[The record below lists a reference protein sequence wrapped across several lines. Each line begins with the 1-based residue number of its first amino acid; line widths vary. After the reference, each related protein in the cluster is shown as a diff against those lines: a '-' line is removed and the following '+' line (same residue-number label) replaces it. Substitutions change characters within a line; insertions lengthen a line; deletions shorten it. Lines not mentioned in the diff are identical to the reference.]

1 MPADGNWPVEDG
13 KRPVEDGKS
22 PVEDGKSPAASC
34 GTRLTERNG
43 RKSFNY
49 MGQTTDIGR
58 RIELVPLDPHFGD
71 VSIGL
76 YRQQDDG
83 EPAYRV
89 HTYSR
94 LPGAEDRIASVVT
107 AMEVLGGMV
116 RDPDGRL
123 RFPCGWDHNLAVKR
137 VFLEACKLDPS
148 GPVEPRPLEILDKK
162 SGLQIKVLSE
172 GDGVYRV
179 TAHGEGKDPERRISF
194 IAGGLMKLAEIDE
207 VSGTLDRVVFPC
219 GYAHD
224 ELIGLLLVRA
234 PNVRAVLR
242 EQEMAASRGVLAAPS
257 QQDR

>member
-1 MPADGNWPVEDG
+1 
-13 KRPVEDGKS
+13 
-22 PVEDGKSPAASC
+22 
-34 GTRLTERNG
+34 
-43 RKSFNY
+43 
-49 MGQTTDIGR
+49 MGLTTDIGR
-58 RIELVPLDPHFGD
+58 RIELVPLDPHFED

-89 HTYSR
+89 HTYSLR
-94 LPGAEDRIASVVT
+94 PGADGRIAFVAR
-107 AMEVLGGMV
+107 AMKVLGGMEQ
-116 RDPDGRL
+116 DATGRL
-123 RFPCGWDHNLAVKR
+123 RFPCGRDHNLAVKR
-137 VFLEACKLDPS
+137 VFLEACKLDPA

-162 SGLQIKVLSE
+162 SGLRIKVISE

-207 VSGTLDRVVFPC
+207 VSGTLDRVAFPC

-224 ELIGLLLVRA
+224 ALVGLLLVRA

>member
-1 MPADGNWPVEDG
+1 
-13 KRPVEDGKS
+13 
-22 PVEDGKSPAASC
+22 
-34 GTRLTERNG
+34 
-43 RKSFNY
+43 

-71 VSIGL
+71 VSLGL
-76 YRQQDDG
+76 YRQQDG
-83 EPAYRV
+83 GCPVYRV
-89 HTYSR
+89 HTYSCR
-94 LPGAEDRIASVVT
+94 HGADDRIDFVVK
-107 AMEVLGGMV
+107 AMEVLGGME
-116 RDPDGRL
+116 RNPDGRL

-148 GPVEPRPLEILDKK
+148 DPVEPRPLEILDKK

-194 IAGGLMKLAEIDE
+194 IAGGLMKLAEIDA
-207 VSGTLDRVVFPC
+207 VDGTLDRVVFPC

-224 ELIGLLLVRA
+224 ALIGLLLVRA

>member
-1 MPADGNWPVEDG
+1 
-13 KRPVEDGKS
+13 
-22 PVEDGKSPAASC
+22 
-34 GTRLTERNG
+34 
-43 RKSFNY
+43 

-58 RIELVPLDPHFGD
+58 RIELVPLDPHFED

-89 HTYSR
+89 HTYSLR
-94 LPGAEDRIASVVT
+94 PGVEDRIAFVAR
-107 AMEVLGGMV
+107 AMEVLGGMEQ
-116 RDPDGRL
+116 DSEGRL

-137 VFLEACKLDPS
+137 VFLEACKLDPA

-162 SGLQIKVLSE
+162 SGLQIKVISE

-207 VSGTLDRVVFPC
+207 VSGTLDRVAFPC
-219 GYAHD
+219 GYVHD
-224 ELIGLLLVRA
+224 ALVGLLLVRA

>member
-1 MPADGNWPVEDG
+1 
-13 KRPVEDGKS
+13 
-22 PVEDGKSPAASC
+22 
-34 GTRLTERNG
+34 
-43 RKSFNY
+43 

-76 YRQQDDG
+76 YRQQDGG

-94 LPGAEDRIASVVT
+94 RQGAEDRIASVVN

-123 RFPCGWDHNLAVKR
+123 RFPCGYEHNLAVRR

-148 GPVEPRPLEILDKK
+148 TTPEPRPLEILDKK

-194 IAGGLMKLAEIDE
+194 IAGGLMKLAEIDA
-207 VSGTLDRVVFPC
+207 VDGTLDRVVFPC

-224 ELIGLLLVRA
+224 ALIGLLLVRA